1 LIYSPV
7 QHKIFHIL
15 LEAIQMA
22 GKALKKQILS
32 DVAEKGGADWLFD
45 QIASGMT
52 IAKMAEQYK
61 CTRSYISRT
70 LNANPEYKR
79 ALEQAR
85 VEAAD
90 ALVEEGLDMVDKLSG
105 KSSASEI
112 AATREKINWRK
123 FMAGSM
129 NQNKYGTRPQTN
141 VTLSIGDLHLDALR
155 KINAERKAIEEEDR
169 AREQAIEGDY
179 EVRDE

>member
-1 LIYSPV
+1 
-7 QHKIFHIL
+7 
-15 LEAIQMA
+15 MA
-22 GKALKKQILS
+22 GKALRKRILS
-32 DVAEKGGADWLFD
+32 DVEANGGVDWLFD

-52 IAKMAEQYK
+52 VAKLAEQYG

-70 LNANPEYKR
+70 LNANEEYKR

-90 ALVEEGLDMVDKLSG
+90 ALVEEGLEMVDRLDG
-105 KSSASEI
+105 NSSSNEI

-141 VTLSIGDLHLDALR
+141 VNISIGDLHLDALR
-155 KINAERKAIEEEDR
+155 KVNAELRDIEAEDR
-169 AREQAIEGDY
+169 ARENAIEGDY